1 MAVDQSFVI
10 KKLQNMEE
18 MYAVYSAVTKMPFAT
33 CDEETFN
40 DQVWVFADK
49 EKVQEFSKKYTEEK
63 ILLMG
68 VRVKKEEA
76 PMFYMN
82 LFAMGINE
90 VVFQDGEAQHRIPL
104 ENIVKLP
111 DYSKLPEKQR
121 PLLNPQLQLTAIY
134 FLQAL
139 RKPGVKPDRE
149 ALKDLEEEMS
159 VNLVKSKFLL
169 PVEVEEKEDGTPGN
183 IRVIYVQN
191 KEGERFQPIF
201 TDTNE
206 MLKHYRNKQT
216 KHRLLQVPFDQLPKY
231 MIKDIKGY
239 VLNPEGFNLILSQ
252 KQIQQ
257 LLTFYKTDKKD

>member
-90 VVFQDGEAQHRIPL
+90 VVFQDGEAQNRIPL
-104 ENIVKLP
+104 ENIV
-111 DYSKLPEKQR
+111 
-121 PLLNPQLQLTAIY
+121 
-134 FLQAL
+134 

-191 KEGERFQPIF
+191 KEGDRFQPIF

-257 LLTFYKTDKKD
+257 LLTFYKTDKED